1 MFLLAGCGTSAVT
14 AEHLP
19 GPPPVPAELLIKAD
33 PPPELPTPPV
43 NLGDLV
49 LYAGD
54 VLDHDKMLVNQLNAL
69 IDAVRL
75 QGR

>member
-1 MFLLAGCGTSAVT
+1 
-14 AEHLP
+14 
-19 GPPPVPAELLIKAD
+19 VPAELLIKAD